1 MDSPALEVSA
11 EINHKA
17 HTGNEYTQRKQRTE
31 ALEVLPP
38 ATVDIGGDP
47 ASWYVLGISD
57 ASVFELVLVSSAL
70 VHYASDM
77 PNKINL
83 IEYCQGFFN

>member
-1 MDSPALEVSA
+1 VTHAFISQFKNVRVLNFCL
-11 EINHKA
+11 ILF
-17 HTGNEYTQRKQRTE
+17 NELCLFK
-31 ALEVLPP
+31 VLPP